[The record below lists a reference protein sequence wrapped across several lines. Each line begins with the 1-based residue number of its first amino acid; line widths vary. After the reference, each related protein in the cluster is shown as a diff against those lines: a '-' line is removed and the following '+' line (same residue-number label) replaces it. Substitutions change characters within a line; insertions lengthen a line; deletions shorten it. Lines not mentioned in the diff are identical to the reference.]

1 MSRVRMNPKVSL
13 GCAVYNSD
21 EQLLRKSLD
30 SVLAQTFED
39 FELIICDN
47 SPDDATARV
56 CMEYAERDERIS
68 YYHNEV
74 NMGAYPNFWRTFQIA
89 GGKYLK
95 WVADDDILD
104 REYLAKCVNVL
115 DNDPTVALCYTR
127 VTVVTENGEVK
138 DDQGA
143 RIEVM
148 HDSPVERMLAVLDHS
163 WNAQGFYG
171 LMRADVVRR
180 LHPISD
186 ECARLADLLLM
197 AEIAIY
203 GKIQQ
208 IPENLF
214 TYTLHELDWTD
225 RESLNATFYKMCF
238 PNKPNQGITFPNLK
252 FAYEL
257 LQAVRYSPL
266 PLEDKSKLYSVIPVM
281 IQNRISGF
289 WTQEIR
295 RAVWLV
301 LNQRVFHDWGQPM
314 EEVDSAK
321 QWQTIPGVYQFHAG
335 ELLRRFEEVLCVWP
349 NFPEPGIHSARAVL
363 LALLERIGEAT
374 AVLQIELAKHP
385 DYEPAQQLLK
395 NLQAATV
402 KSNSSEQ
409 Q

>member
-1 MSRVRMNPKVSL
+1 MSMPAVSL

-21 EQLLRKSLD
+21 EQALRRSLD
-30 SVLAQTFED
+30 SVLAQTFDD

-47 SPDDATARV
+47 SPDDATGEICLEYVGRDRRV
-56 CMEYAERDERIS
+56 S

-74 NMGAYPNFWRTFQIA
+74 NIGAYPNFWRTFQIA
-89 GGKYLK
+89 RGKYLK

-104 REYLAKCVNVL
+104 PEYLTKCVAVL
-115 DNDPTVALCYTR
+115 ENDPSIALCYSR
-127 VTVVTENGEVK
+127 VTVIDVDGKAK
-138 DDQGA
+138 DDDGA

-148 HDSPVERMLAVLDHS
+148 HDSPLERFMGVLDHS

-180 LHPISD
+180 THAVSD
-186 ECARLADLLLM
+186 ECARLADILLM
-197 AEIAIY
+197 AEVALY
-203 GKIQQ
+203 GKIHQ
-208 IPENLF
+208 IPQKLF

-238 PNKPNQGITFPNLK
+238 PTNPNRGITFPNCK

-257 LQAVRYSPL
+257 LEAVRYSPL
-266 PLEDKSKLYSVIPVM
+266 SLEDKAKLYSTVPLM
-281 IQNRISGF
+281 IQRRISGF

-301 LNQRVFHDWGQPM
+301 LNQRIFHDWGQAI
-314 EEVDSAK
+314 EDVDSAS
-321 QWQTIPGVYQFHAG
+321 QWQSIPGVYQFHAG

-349 NFPEPGIHSARAVL
+349 DFPEPGIHSARAVL
-363 LALLERIGEAT
+363 LALLERVGEAT
-374 AVLQIELAKHP
+374 AALQIELARHP

-395 NLQAATV
+395 NLQASTAPD
-402 KSNSSEQ
+402 S
-409 Q
+409 

>member
-1 MSRVRMNPKVSL
+1 MSKPAVSL

-21 EQLLRKSLD
+21 EQALRRSLD
-30 SVLAQTFED
+30 SVLAQTFDD

-47 SPDDATARV
+47 SPDDATGEVCGEYVDRDKRV
-56 CMEYAERDERIS
+56 S

-74 NMGAYPNFWRTFQIA
+74 NIGAYPNFWRTFQIA
-89 GGKYLK
+89 RGKYLK

-104 REYLAKCVNVL
+104 PEYLTKCVAVL
-115 DNDPTVALCYTR
+115 ENDLSIALCYSR
-127 VTVVTENGEVK
+127 VTVIDVDGKAK
-138 DDQGA
+138 DDDGA

-148 HDSPVERMLAVLDHS
+148 HDSPLERFLGVLDHS

-180 LHPISD
+180 LHPVSD

-197 AEIAIY
+197 AEVALY
-203 GKIQQ
+203 GKIYQ
-208 IPENLF
+208 IPEKLF

-238 PNKPNQGITFPNLK
+238 PTNPNRGITFPNCK

-257 LQAVRYSPL
+257 LEAVRYSPL
-266 PLEDKSKLYSVIPVM
+266 SLEDKAKLYSTAPLL
-281 IQNRISGF
+281 IQRRISGF

-301 LNQRVFHDWGQPM
+301 LNQRIFHDWGQPI
-314 EEVDSAK
+314 EEVDSAS
-321 QWQTIPGVYQFHAG
+321 QWQSIPGVYQFHAG

-349 NFPEPGIHSARAVL
+349 DFPEPGIHSARAVL
-363 LALLERIGEAT
+363 LALLERAAEAT
-374 AVLQIELAKHP
+374 AALQIELARHP
-385 DYEPAQQLLK
+385 DYEPAQRLLK
-395 NLQAATV
+395 NLQAATAPD
-402 KSNSSEQ
+402 S
-409 Q
+409 

>member
-1 MSRVRMNPKVSL
+1 MSKPTVSL

-21 EQLLRKSLD
+21 EHALRRSLD

-47 SPDDATARV
+47 SLDDVTGAICLEYVDRDKRV
-56 CMEYAERDERIS
+56 S

-74 NMGAYPNFWRTFQIA
+74 NIGAYPNFWRTFQIA
-89 GGKYLK
+89 RGKYLK

-104 REYLAKCVNVL
+104 PEYLAKCAAVL
-115 DNDPTVALCYTR
+115 DNDSSIALCYSR
-127 VTVVTENGEVK
+127 VTVIDVDGKAK
-138 DDQGA
+138 DDDGA

-148 HDSPVERMLAVLDHS
+148 HDSPLERFLGVLDHS

-180 LHPISD
+180 THPVSD
-186 ECARLADLLLM
+186 ECARLADMLLM
-197 AEIAIY
+197 AEVALY
-203 GKIQQ
+203 GKIYQ
-208 IPENLF
+208 IPEKLF

-238 PNKPNQGITFPNLK
+238 PTNPNRGITFPNCK

-257 LQAVRYSPL
+257 LEAVRYSPL
-266 PLEDKSKLYSVIPVM
+266 SLEDKAKLYSTVPLL
-281 IQNRISGF
+281 IQRRISGF

-301 LNQRVFHDWGQPM
+301 LNQRIFHDWGQPI
-314 EEVDSAK
+314 EDVDSAS
-321 QWQTIPGVYQFHAG
+321 QWQSIPGVYQFHAG

-349 NFPEPGIHSARAVL
+349 DFPEPGIHSSRAVL
-363 LALLERIGEAT
+363 LALLQRVGEAT
-374 AVLQIELAKHP
+374 AALQIELARHP

-395 NLQAATV
+395 NLQASTAPD
-402 KSNSSEQ
+402 S
-409 Q
+409 